1 MGVGD
6 LTIATIFIVAMDQLI
21 VMLQDNNIAHMETG
35 SPLALPH
42 GQRAVLGNKEIT
54 LVVILAI

>member
-6 LTIATIFIVAMDQLI
+6 LTIATIFIMAMDQLT
-21 VMLQDNNIAHMETG
+21 VMLQDNNIAHMEIG

-42 GQRAVLGNKEIT
+42 GQQAVLGNKEIT